1 MDGLF
6 FYWILWMAWVIF
18 MFFVPNTYQHRYA
31 ILFHLLAVI
40 FLAAYELKVYRYVM
54 NLSSIYLFIVCSF
67 YIRSLSLFK
76 TIAFILSCFIISLGY
91 ASFQI
96 FSLVDPIW
104 VIFKAEWMLGILL
117 NYLVIILFRDW
128 KMRIVALLIG
138 MIIGDS
144 IYAALLRFN
153 YIPYTAGSYVWMD
166 MAVLILLLNFI
177 WVSLEFTSRFIQG
190 AIANQNTAK
199 GTSRLR

>member
-18 MFFVPNTYQHRYA
+18 MFFVPNTYEHRYA
-31 ILFHLLAVI
+31 ILFHLLTVM
-40 FLAAYELKVYRYVM
+40 FLAAYELHIYSYIM
-54 NLSSIYLFIVCSF
+54 NLSSIYVFIVCSF
-67 YIRSLSLFK
+67 YIRGLSLYK
-76 TIAFILSCFIISLGY
+76 TIAFILSCLIISLGY
-91 ASFQI
+91 ASFHM
-96 FSLVDPIW
+96 FALLDPIW
-104 VIFKAEWMLGILL
+104 VIFKAEWMLGFLL
-117 NYLVIILFRDW
+117 NYLAIILYQDW

-153 YIPYTAGSYVWMD
+153 YIPYTAGSYVWLD
-166 MAVLILLLNFI
+166 MAVFILLLNFI
-177 WVSLEFTSRFIQG
+177 WVLFEFTSRFIQG
-190 AIANQNTAK
+190 GIASQTTAK